1 MTTNRTEKGET
12 ARRIY
17 AVLHRNPGLSSAEI
31 MERLSDLT
39 YAAISSALYKM
50 KKRGAIEARGTKRLP
65 REGNGRKTTPLYHV
79 KYKSNAVPKPKKKA
93 PERVRAPRVH
103 WVDLQPKSKK
113 VEVLGT
119 VEVPKVDAELV
130 RVLSAGKSKQPEPMP
145 PVSSRFTEAYER
157 LAMLHSETLLELNE
171 TKEQLAHTQNE
182 LMLAD
187 KAIENH
193 SCWWCSLKKVFS

>member
-1 MTTNRTEKGET
+1 MTIIGAAKGET

-17 AVLHRNPGLSSAEI
+17 AVLHRNPDLTSAEI
-31 MERLSDLT
+31 AERLPDLT
-39 YAAISSALYKM
+39 PAAISSALYKM
-50 KKRGAIEARGTKRLP
+50 KKRGAVEVRGNKRLP
-65 REGNGRKTTPLYHV
+65 REGKGRKTTPLYHV
-79 KYKSNAVPKPKKKA
+79 KYKSNAVPKPKPKKVKA
-93 PERVRAPRVH
+93 P
-103 WVDLQPKSKK
+103 K
-113 VEVLGT
+113 VEAPKVKVLGT

-193 SCWWCSLKKVFS
+193 SCWWCSLKKVFSL

>member
-1 MTTNRTEKGET
+1 MTIIGAAKGET

-17 AVLHRNPGLSSAEI
+17 AVLHRNPDLTSAEI
-31 MERLSDLT
+31 MERLPDLT
-39 YAAISSALYKM
+39 SAAVHSALYKM
-50 KKRGAIEARGTKRLP
+50 KKRGAVEVRGTRHVP
-65 REGNGRKTTPLYHV
+65 REGKGRKTAPVYHV
-79 KYKSNAVPKPKKKA
+79 KYKSNAVLKPKKKA

-130 RVLSAGKSKQPEPMP
+130 RALSAGKSKQPEPMP
-145 PVSSRFTEAYER
+145 PVSNRFVEAYER

-171 TKEQLAHTQNE
+171 TKEQLAQVQNE

-187 KAIENH
+187 KAIAERR
-193 SCWWCSLKKVFS
+193 SWWDKLKDWF